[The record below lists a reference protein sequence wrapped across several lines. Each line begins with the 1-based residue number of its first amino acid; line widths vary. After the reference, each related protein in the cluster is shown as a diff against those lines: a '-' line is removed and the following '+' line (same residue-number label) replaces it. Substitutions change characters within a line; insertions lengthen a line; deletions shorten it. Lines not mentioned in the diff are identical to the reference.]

1 MRRGVCQLSLHKDL
15 QEKTWRLLSTW
26 EQAMTQIGNPLR
38 EIEAQPL
45 ELPKPLQRPAP
56 AEPVPIEEPVEVPA
70 K

>member
-1 MRRGVCQLSLHKDL
+1 
-15 QEKTWRLLSTW
+15 
-26 EQAMTQIGNPLR
+26 MTQIGNPLR